1 MASSGAFETSAYSG
15 VGDWPN
21 RIRIEWSSTQNI
33 SSNTST
39 IHWKVKPM
47 GGSGR
52 RWCQFY
58 NITIVLGGV
67 TIANK
72 RNLWGRADGQWS
84 TTQYTS
90 DGYGGTQ
97 TSFSGSFTLT
107 HDANGKRTL
116 TGSAKCAIAGS
127 VINSSLS
134 GYSVALPTI
143 ARASSISVSGN
154 TMGSPITI
162 KISKASSS
170 FTHTL
175 TWKFGDKTGTIDKQK
190 TSKSSIEWEPPISL
204 ASQIPDATSGSG
216 TISCTTYNGETKIG
230 KKSISFTLKV
240 PSNIVP
246 SIDSFVASI
255 ASTKPANCGLYVKNH
270 STVRWDVSASGA
282 YNSTIKKCVISGQN
296 LSYTSTKSSNSY
308 SATSS
313 KFSATSSTL
322 TIAGKKT
329 YKVTVTDSRGR
340 TASTTRD
347 ITIED
352 YNPPAITSI
361 SSFRSDE
368 KGNLNGFGEHIT
380 HQLTSSFYTLNGKN
394 KIKIEVFRKES
405 SEPTYSN
412 SVIIKDNSNKTVS
425 YTYTYPA
432 DVSFSVNSTYDFQI
446 VISDSVGKSAT
457 VYTHVGTK
465 NVPFNI
471 SSNNNSVAI
480 GGLAKTFSG
489 NNGRFDC
496 AWEAH
501 FATAPIT
508 DSDRNL
514 KHNIKDINIDVVDKL
529 RPVQYNLI
537 NDDSDTTHYGF
548 IAQDVEQAFLES
560 GVSDKIGIVHYDE
573 NCKTQ
578 ERINY
583 ALSYDE
589 IIPLLVKKC
598 QELQREID
606 RLKGE

>member
-1 MASSGAFETSAYSG
+1 MATASSGAFETSVYNAAGSQYP
-15 VGDWPN
+15 D
-21 RIRIEWSSTQNI
+21 RIRVEWSSSQSVAN
-33 SSNTST
+33 NTST
-39 IHWKVKPM
+39 IYWTVKSA
-47 GGSGR
+47 GGTGNSYSYVMAGPVTV
-52 RWCQFY
+52 
-58 NITIVLGGV
+58 NIAGV
-67 TIANK
+67 TVFS
-72 RNLWGRADGQWS
+72 R
-84 TTQYTS
+84 S
-90 DGYGGTQ
+90 DRFEMHVGATLG
-97 TSFSGSFTLT
+97 SGSFTLT
-107 HDANGKRTL
+107 HNTDGTKSF
-116 TGSAKCAIAGS
+116 SAWAEAAIYTYA
-127 VINSSLS
+127 VSSTKY
-134 GYSVALPTI
+134 GYSVDLPQI
-143 ARASSISVSGN
+143 PRASSISVSGN
-154 TMGSPITI
+154 TMGSQLTI

-175 TWKFGDKTGTIDKQK
+175 TWKFGDKTGTIDKPK

-230 KKSISFTLKV
+230 QKSISFTLKV

-246 SIDSFVASI
+246 SISSFVASI

-282 YNSTIKKCVISGQN
+282 YGSTIKKCVISGQN
-296 LSYTSTKSSNSY
+296 LSYTSTESSNSY
-308 SATSS
+308 
-313 KFSATSSTL
+313 SATSSTL

-340 TASTTRD
+340 TASKTSD

-368 KGNLNGFGEHIT
+368 KGNLNGSGKHIT

-394 KIKIEVFRKES
+394 NIKIEVFSKKS
-405 SEPTYSN
+405 SDSTYSN
-412 SVIIKDNSNKTVS
+412 NVIIKNDSSNTVS
-425 YTYTYPA
+425 YTYTYPNS
-432 DVSFSVNSTYDFQI
+432 SFETDSAYDFKI
-446 VISDSVGKSAT
+446 VISDSVGQSAT

-465 NVPFNI
+465 NVPINI
-471 SSNNNSVAI
+471 SGDNNSVAI
-480 GGLAKTFSG
+480 GGFAQTSS
-489 NNGRFDC
+489 NNKGRFDC

-514 KHNIKDINIDVVDKL
+514 KHNIKDINIDVIDKL

-537 NDDSDTTHYGF
+537 NDESDTTHYGF
-548 IAQDVEQAFLES
+548 IAQDVEQALLES
-560 GVSDKIGIVHYDE
+560 GVTSDKMGIVHYDE
-573 NCKTQ
+573 NYETQ
-578 ERINY
+578 ERTNY

-598 QELQREID
+598 QELQQEID

>member
-90 DGYGGTQ
+90 DGYGGTP

-162 KISKASSS
+162 KISSASSS

-175 TWKFGDKTGTIDKQK
+175 TWKFGDKTGTIDKPK
-190 TSKSSIEWEPPISL
+190 TSKSSIEWKPPISL

-216 TISCTTYNGETKIG
+216 TISCTTYNGKTKIG
-230 KKSISFTLKV
+230 QKSISFTLKV

-255 ASTKPANCGLYVKNH
+255 ESTKPANCGLYVKNH

-313 KFSATSSTL
+313 TL

-340 TASTTRD
+340 TASKTSD

-352 YNPPAITSI
+352 YNPPVITSI

-368 KGNLNGFGEHIT
+368 KGNLNGSGEHIT
-380 HQLTSSFYTLNGKN
+380 HQLTSSFYTLNRKN
-394 KIKIEVFRKES
+394 KIKIEVFSKES

-412 SVIIKDNSNKTVS
+412 SVTIKDDSNKTVS
-425 YTYTYPA
+425 YTYTYPT
-432 DVSFSVNSTYDFQI
+432 DVSFSVNSTYDFKI

-465 NVPFNI
+465 NIPLNI

-480 GGLAKTFSG
+480 GGLAKTVNG

-537 NDDSDTTHYGF
+537 NDDSGTTHYGF